1 MARFKVV
8 SYESP
13 TEFVVTVYEAD
24 DAGLYAVQQERQRF
38 PIQQRQRRDRY
49 VEDKMT
55 EYGALGETH
64 LRTFDFSDEWDE
76 TDPRERDR
84 RGLT

>member
-1 MARFKVV
+1 MAFKVV

-13 TEFVVTVYEAD
+13 VEFVVTVYEMGGD
-24 DAGLYAVQQERQRF
+24 GLYTAQRERQRF

-49 VEDKMT
+49 VEDKLT
-55 EYGALGETH
+55 QYGALSPTA

-84 RGLT
+84 RGL

>member
-13 TEFVVTVYEAD
+13 TEFVVTVYEVD
-24 DAGLYAVQQERQRF
+24 DTDLYSVQRERRRF
-38 PIQQRQRRDRY
+38 ALPQRQPRDRY
-49 VEDKMT
+49 VEAKLT
-55 EYGALGETH
+55 QYGALGETR

-76 TDPRERDR
+76 LDPRERDR
-84 RGLT
+84 RGL